1 MDFKCDN
8 FLTSFI
14 IVFIVFSIFYFII
27 NRQRDSFRYKKLGNM
42 GRRLIN
48 MIRKKKDMIRE
59 TSTENQNE
67 SKYNSALYIDSRRQ
81 RRAESQ
87 VETGYEQ

>member
-27 NRQRDSFRYKKLGNM
+27 NRQRDSFRYKKLGNI

-48 MIRKKKDMIRE
+48 MIRKKRDMIRE
-59 TSTENQNE
+59 TPTENQNE
-67 SKYNSALYIDSRRQ
+67 SKYNSRRYIDSRRQ
-81 RRAESQ
+81 PRAEGQ
-87 VETGYEQ
+87 VETGY